1 MHSGICNS
9 LAGARVPLVPCSK
22 FRSTRDT
29 PARAGRYHS
38 DSGEGRNL
46 PIPPLELSFQ
56 RRLEPP
62 KSHEIPSLTIP
73 PLELSSDNYRIQRRL
88 EPTKL
93 MKLRLKLSRETSELE
108 MSAYAQCHCLMIGR
122 FQPSLIGSLRNFA

>member
-56 RRLEPP
+56 RRLEP
-62 KSHEIPSLTIP
+62 
-73 PLELSSDNYRIQRRL
+73 
-88 EPTKL
+88 TKL

-108 MSAYAQCHCLMIGR
+108 MSAYAQCHCLMIER
-122 FQPSLIGSLRNFA
+122 FQPSLIGSLRNVA